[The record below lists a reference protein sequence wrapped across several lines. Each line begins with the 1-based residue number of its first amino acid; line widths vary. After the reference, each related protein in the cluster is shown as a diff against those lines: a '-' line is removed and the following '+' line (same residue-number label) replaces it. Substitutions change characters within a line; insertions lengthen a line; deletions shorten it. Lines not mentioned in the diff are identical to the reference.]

1 MSNAME
7 LSKETLEQIGGYVR
21 QNLGTWIRD
30 LNPPLT
36 VQLDPNSLERLI
48 RVEEEVKF
56 LRIDMNARFEAV
68 DKRFEAVD
76 RRFEETRADMNA
88 RFEERRADMN
98 ARFEETREEMNA
110 RFQDTRS
117 EMNTRFDE
125 TREEMNARFHDT
137 RSEMNT
143 RFDETRADFKA
154 GFQEARHH
162 TNVWLSILTIVIAVT
177 SLAGPVVAAFLM

>member
-1 MSNAME
+1 MSSAME

-48 RVEEEVKF
+48 RVEEEIKF
-56 LRIDMNARFEAV
+56 LRIDMNARFDAV
-68 DKRFEAVD
+68 DK
-76 RRFEETRADMNA
+76 RFEETRADMNA
-88 RFEERRADMN
+88 RFEATDKRFEETRADVN
-98 ARFEETREEMNA
+98 ARFQETREEMNV
-110 RFQDTRS
+110 RFQETRADLNSRFETVDTRL
-117 EMNTRFDE
+117 NE
-125 TREEMNARFHDT
+125 TR
-137 RSEMNT
+137 SQMNT

-154 GFQEARHH
+154 SFEQARHH

-177 SLAGPVVAAFLM
+177 SFAGPVVAAFLM